1 MSPNVEL
8 LASCESVRFERAPF
22 CTLLCRVVHIHVSL
36 LTHTLSLNS
45 TLPSVATKCPTV
57 ENTSTSIQRSF
68 WVKTTRTKRCCR
80 SGCQKDCR
88 WIRWRNPGS
97 HFPACF
103 ATRTRH
109 CRRVASR
116 HRTHSGPFGPPFLFF
131 VCNFGSV
138 GVPFLIFPLAPD
150 ESSAHSRTTTPG
162 PTKRPPHTA
171 STSVPPTTH
180 HTPQR
185 SIPRSSC

>member
-1 MSPNVEL
+1 MSPNVGL
-8 LASCESVRFERAPF
+8 LAAVNLFDSSG
-22 CTLLCRVVHIHVSL
+22 LLFVPYSAEQYTSTFPSSHTHSL
-36 LTHTLSLNS
+36 SLSLNS

-150 ESSAHSRTTTPG
+150 ESSAHSRT
-162 PTKRPPHTA
+162 
-171 STSVPPTTH
+171 
-180 HTPQR
+180 
-185 SIPRSSC
+185 